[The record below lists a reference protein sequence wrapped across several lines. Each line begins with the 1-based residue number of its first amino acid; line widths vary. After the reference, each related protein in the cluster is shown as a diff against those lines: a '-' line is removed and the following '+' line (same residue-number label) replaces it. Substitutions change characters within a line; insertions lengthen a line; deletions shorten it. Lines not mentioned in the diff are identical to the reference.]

1 MKGQDPAAVS
11 QNGCNQHTFPLP
23 DETGG
28 CTEGKQQLSDGAL
41 RLHSDF
47 LKKHEMET
55 VVLHSALR
63 NSILRFEFHNFKNM
77 INTVSQA
84 NPATRLIDTNELK
97 QKGFKVYKVDL
108 PHSAVPTYSRRDFYK
123 ICLVTS
129 RTMIHYADRSIELDG
144 TFLFFGNPLIPYS
157 TEVLS
162 DQQLSYAC
170 LFTEDFLKPSDR
182 TDSLQESPLFKI
194 GGTPVLSVNDEQK
207 EYLTSIFE
215 KMLVEQDT
223 DYAFKHDLIR
233 NHLNLIIHEALKMQP
248 SENFIKSKNAATR
261 ITTLF
266 LDLLERQFPIDSKDR
281 PLKLKTAQDFA
292 DRLNIH
298 TNSLSRALKEV
309 TGKTTSLHITE
320 RIASEAKALL
330 QHTDWSISEVAYSL
344 GFEYT
349 TYFNN
354 FFKKATG
361 AIPKSFRSRPS

>member
-1 MKGQDPAAVS
+1 
-11 QNGCNQHTFPLP
+11 
-23 DETGG
+23 
-28 CTEGKQQLSDGAL
+28 
-41 RLHSDF
+41 
-47 LKKHEMET
+47 MET

-63 NSILRFEFHNFKNM
+63 NSILRFEFLNFKNM
-77 INTVSQA
+77 INTVSQV

-97 QKGFKVYKVDL
+97 QKGFKVYKVNL

-129 RTMIHYADRSIELDG
+129 RARIHYADRSIELDG

-194 GGTPVLSVNDEQK
+194 GGTPVLSVNNEQK

-215 KMLVEQDT
+215 KMLTEQDT

-233 NHLNLIIHEALKMQP
+233 NHLNLVIHEALKMQP
-248 SENFIKSKNAATR
+248 SENFIKNKNAATR

-266 LDLLERQFPIDSKDR
+266 LDLLERQFPIDNNDH

-298 TNSLSRALKEV
+298 TNSLSRAVKEV
-309 TGKTTSLHITE
+309 TGKPTSLHITE

-330 QHTDWSISEVAYSL
+330 QHTDWSISEIAYSL

-361 AIPKSFRSRPS
+361 AIPKSFRSKPS

>member
-1 MKGQDPAAVS
+1 MKGQDPAAV
-11 QNGCNQHTFPLP
+11 NKRGCSDRTFPLP
-23 DETGG
+23 DEVGG
-28 CTEGKQQLSDGAL
+28 SSEKKRQLNDGA
-41 RLHSDF
+41 RELHPDI

-77 INTVSQA
+77 INTVSQV

-207 EYLTSIFE
+207 EYLTSIFQ
-215 KMLVEQDT
+215 KMLAEQDT

-233 NHLNLIIHEALKMQP
+233 NYLNLIIHEALKMQP

-266 LDLLERQFPIDSKDR
+266 LDLLERQFPIDNKDH

-298 TNSLSRALKEV
+298 TNSLSRAVKEV
-309 TGKTTSLHITE
+309 TGKPTSLHITE

-330 QHTDWSISEVAYSL
+330 QHTDWSISDIAYSL

-361 AIPKSFRSRPS
+361 AIPKSFRSKPS